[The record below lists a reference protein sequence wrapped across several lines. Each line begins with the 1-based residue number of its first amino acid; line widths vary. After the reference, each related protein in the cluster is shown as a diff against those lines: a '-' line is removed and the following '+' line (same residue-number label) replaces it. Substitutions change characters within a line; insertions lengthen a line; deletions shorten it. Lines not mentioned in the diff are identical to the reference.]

1 MRSRRISLLLWRRIN
16 ENCITMAYDV
26 KDIAKKII
34 AKTDTEHGDTISN
47 LKLQKMLYYMQGFHL
62 AFFGTPLFEEE
73 IKAWQYGP
81 VVPSVYEEYKR
92 YESKAID
99 LPEGPVIELTE
110 DEEAVFDN
118 VYDEYNQFSAV
129 ALMKMTH
136 EESPWRS
143 TEISQVID
151 KEKIKQFFNTQIVA

>member
-1 MRSRRISLLLWRRIN
+1 
-16 ENCITMAYDV
+16 MAYDV
-26 KDIAKKII
+26 KEIAKKII

-143 TEISQVID
+143 TEIGQVID
-151 KEKIKQFFNTQIVA
+151 KGKIKQFFNTQIVA

>member
-1 MRSRRISLLLWRRIN
+1 MWRRIN
-16 ENCITMAYDV
+16 ENRITMAYDV
-26 KDIAKKII
+26 KEIAKKII

-143 TEISQVID
+143 TEIGQVID
-151 KEKIKQFFNTQIVA
+151 KGKIKQFFNTQIVA